1 MLRTTVATLV
11 FAFVLGAVLWQGT
24 DGLRAF
30 TTEGVRRLSVMEQP
44 RSLPEVRLIDMQ
56 GRELTFADEIGRAV
70 VVEFIYATCPT
81 ICVSLGE
88 SFANL
93 RDRIRTA
100 GLADRVRLISITFDL
115 RDGLEALRDYAQVHG
130 ADGRLWITARP
141 ENEQAL
147 RALLKTF
154 GVAVIPDGAGGFVHN
169 VALHVVDPRGRLVAI
184 FDIGEEA
191 QVLAAIRGQG

>member
-11 FAFVLGAVLWQGT
+11 FAFSLGAVLWQGT

-30 TTEGVRRLSVMEQP
+30 TTEGVRRLSVMKQP

-56 GRELTFADEIGRAV
+56 GRELALGDETGRAV

-93 RDRIRTA
+93 RDRIREA
-100 GLADRVRLISITFDL
+100 GLTDRVRLISITFDL
-115 RDGLEALRDYAQVHG
+115 RDNLEALRDYAEAHG
-130 ADGRLWITARP
+130 ADGHLWITARP

-147 RALLKTF
+147 RALLTTF
-154 GVAVIPDGAGGFVHN
+154 GVTVIPDGAGGFVHN
-169 VALHVVDPRGRLVAI
+169 VALHVVDQRGRLVAI

>member
-1 MLRTTVATLV
+1 MLRTTVAALV
-11 FAFVLGAVLWQGT
+11 IAFVLGAVLWQGT

-44 RSLPEVRLIDMQ
+44 RSLPGVRLIDMR
-56 GRELTFADEIGRAV
+56 GRELTFADEIGRVV

-93 RDRIRTA
+93 RDQIRTA
-100 GLADRVRLISITFDL
+100 GLADRVRLISITFDM

-147 RALLKTF
+147 CALLKTF
-154 GVAVIPDGAGGFVHN
+154 GVEVIPDGAGGFVHN
-169 VALHVVDPRGRLVAI
+169 VALHVVDRRGRLVGI
-184 FDIGEEA
+184 FDSGEEA
-191 QVLAAIRGQG
+191 QVLDAIRRQG